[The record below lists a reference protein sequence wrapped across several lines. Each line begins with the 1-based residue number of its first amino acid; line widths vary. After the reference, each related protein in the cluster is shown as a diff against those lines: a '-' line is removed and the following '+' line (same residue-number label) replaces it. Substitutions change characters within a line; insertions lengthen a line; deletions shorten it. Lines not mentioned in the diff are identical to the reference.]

1 MCLFTGSIGS
11 IGSIGL
17 FGGGSDTE
25 SDASSD
31 TDDEP
36 DASSD
41 ADDEPNTSAGGFALT
56 LEDTPQDN
64 VDLMTKIKAK
74 IRSQKSIMNDW
85 KLAYETDSSDTEKE
99 RNYFLA
105 RCKYFALI
113 NKRNAI
119 QQRNTRKV
127 KLSQEEDGLDKK
139 QPNEEKD
146 LKDAR
151 EKEKNARTEAEKGFK
166 RMHTR
171 QDDVSD
177 EKLRR
182 ESKKAIKEY
191 CKYLK
196 AKVKRLEYQMA
207 QDGLLPE
214 TIDQLARYK
223 KTALKIYTLVRQKTD
238 EGFPRWHPNPQGCAV
253 MSNGKMQACDAQ
265 TQQGLYKCCYTKKA
279 YRQRETR
286 RRGKPSDAE
295 DMNCDDLDMPE
306 KGRHRRKRQQRRRDR
321 NSDRNSDS
329 DRNIDRNTN
338 EEINL
343 LDSDDDDTQVMSY
356 AFDKPV
362 KGFIAPLLLQKIF
375 SEPQSDKERQNT
387 TLFKG
392 TSVTIGD
399 IHTLK
404 KGEWLNDAII
414 NEFLNLIP
422 IQDNNTSVLSTYYT
436 QSKISSER
444 AKRLFDGKRYV
455 YIPINK
461 NNSHWFFMKMD
472 LQRKTIQVYDSLHTH
487 RTKWLKERLTKNF
500 PLDIQEFT
508 FEETPEEYPEQGNGV
523 TCGVYTCIGMLYLL
537 TGKEFDFDDDMLEDY
552 GRKFIGA
559 SILQKSLR
567 EWSPPVSTSHHS
579 GNDSWFGD
587 NDDRD
592 DGNSG
597 NVGNNALRRSI
608 RIQNHKTT
616 KAKTPKSTKAKAKT
630 PKSKKATAKAK
641 PKGPIDYTR
650 RLGAR
655 VGTRSSERLQ
665 AKGKRN
671 RRQGVDPMK
680 GPSNVNAKYRTKR
693 IQAQSHKPRC
703 KNPPCPRRRSAR
715 GRGNRRG

>member
-1 MCLFTGSIGS
+1 VSFHWFDWFDWFDW
-11 IGSIGL
+11 L

-25 SDASSD
+25 SDTSD

-64 VDLMTKIKAK
+64 VDLMTKIDAK
-74 IRSQKSIMNDW
+74 ISAQEAIMNGF
-85 KLAYETDSSDTEKE
+85 KEEYETDSSDTEKE

-119 QQRNTRKV
+119 QQRNARKV
-127 KLSQEEDGLDKK
+127 ELSQEEDGLDKK

-151 EKEKNARTEAEKGFK
+151 QMEQRARTEAEKGFK
-166 RMHTR
+166 RMHAR
-171 QDDVSD
+171 KDDVSD

-343 LDSDDDDTQVMSY
+343 LDSDDGDTQVMSY

-362 KGFIAPLLLQKIF
+362 RGSIAPVVLKNIF
-375 SEPQSDKERQNT
+375 SEPQSDE

-392 TSVTIGD
+392 TSVTIRD

-404 KGEWLNDAII
+404 KGKWLNDAII

-422 IQDNNTSVLSTYYT
+422 IQDNTSVLSTYYT
-436 QSKISSER
+436 QIKISSER
-444 AKRLFDGKRYV
+444 AKRSFDGKRYV
-455 YIPINK
+455 YIPINIK
-461 NNSHWFFMKMD
+461 NSHWFFMKMD

-508 FEETPEEYPEQGNGV
+508 FEETPEEYPEQNNGV

-567 EWSPPVSTSHHS
+567 EWSPSTSAATATRSDNS
-579 GNDSWFGD
+579 GNDSF
-587 NDDRD
+587 DDRFLY

-597 NVGNNALRRSI
+597 SPVSAPVAPAPVQERRRRS
-608 RIQNHKTT
+608 RPNY
-616 KAKTPKSTKAKAKT
+616 AKKLGNPV
-630 PKSKKATAKAK
+630 
-641 PKGPIDYTR
+641 
-650 RLGAR
+650 GAR
-655 VGTRSSERLQ
+655 RSER
-665 AKGKRN
+665 KRQQDKQK
-671 RRQGVDPMK
+671 RRQESTRT
-680 GPSNVNAKYRTKR
+680 SNVNATEITKR
-693 IQAQSHKPRC
+693 IQSHKPRC
-703 KNPPCPRRRSAR
+703 KNPPCPRRRR
-715 GRGNRRG
+715 TR